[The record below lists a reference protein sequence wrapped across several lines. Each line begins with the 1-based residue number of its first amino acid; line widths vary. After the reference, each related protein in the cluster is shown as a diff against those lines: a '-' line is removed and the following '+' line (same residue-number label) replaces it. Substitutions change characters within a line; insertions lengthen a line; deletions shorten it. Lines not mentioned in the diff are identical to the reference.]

1 MMAMQNQEQNRT
13 AERIRQLEEENNQ
26 LTGKLKAANR
36 EIERMH
42 KQVLLAKVAAKEAA
56 ENVGAMSTA
65 LYIGATLRYGIQHQD
80 GTMEA
85 CFPFIDRELAKTYRM
100 TMTRDDKNKQ
110 LTVRVSQKEEPN
122 GHE

>member
-1 MMAMQNQEQNRT
+1 MTERGDDRLS
-13 AERIRQLEEENNQ
+13 ERIRQLEAENNQ

-42 KQVLLAKVAAKEAA
+42 KQVLLAKAAAKEAA

-65 LYIGATLRYGIQHQD
+65 LYIGASLLYGTPTKD
-80 GTMEA
+80 GSMEA
-85 CFPFIDRELAKTYRM
+85 YFPFIDRDLAKLYRM
-100 TMTRDDKNKQ
+100 TMVRDDDNKR
-110 LTVRVSQKEEPN
+110 LTVRVSRKDESD

>member
-1 MMAMQNQEQNRT
+1 MTDRKNQEQDRLT
-13 AERIRQLEEENNQ
+13 EHIRQLEAENNQ

-36 EIERMH
+36 EIDRMH
-42 KQVLLAKVAAKEAA
+42 KQVLLAKAAAKEAA
-56 ENVGAMSTA
+56 ENVGAMSAA
-65 LYIGATLRYGIQHQD
+65 LYIGATLRYGIQRQY
-80 GTMEA
+80 GTIEA

>member
-1 MMAMQNQEQNRT
+1 MMQQNKEQDRL
-13 AERIRQLEEENNQ
+13 EEHIRQLEAENNQ

-36 EIERMH
+36 EIERMR
-42 KQVLLAKVAAKEAA
+42 KQVLLAKAAAKEAA

-65 LYIGATLRYGIQHQD
+65 LYIGAALLYGIPTQD

-85 CFPFIDRELAKTYRM
+85 CFPYIDRELAKLYRLAM
-100 TMTRDDKNKQ
+100 VRDDDNKR
-110 LTVRVSQKEEPN
+110 LTVRVSRKEEPH